1 MKIQIKQSVDQA
13 LQALNTQQRE
23 VISLRF
29 GLEDGK
35 KWVLQEIADKYSL
48 TRERI
53 RQIQN
58 TALKQLQKDP
68 CVHSLAEVTSHV
80 EDALRLCGGVSSEEN
95 LCLACEAATKTEQN
109 YVHLLLTIAE
119 QFSQAPETDH
129 AEKHWYLDEESRDR
143 AHGILEHLHTEIEK
157 QKDKVFDAKEVEG
170 LLANAPHQCP
180 ADYTVITDLSKRVRQ
195 NYRGEWGVKT
205 HPEIALNTLAGYITV
220 VLRTE
225 GKPLHF
231 TEISKKISEAKG
243 SPCHQES
250 CHNEL
255 VRRKEFILVGRG
267 MYALAGTGYR
277 SGTIADIIAAILK
290 EKGPMTQLLV
300 IEHVKKERLV
310 KDQSIVS
317 VLNNNKQFTRN
328 EDKKYFLAETQE
340 TSV

>member
-13 LQALNTQQRE
+13 LQALNKQQRE

-35 KWVLQEIADKYSL
+35 KWVLQEIANEYNL

-58 TALKQLQKDP
+58 TALKQLRKDP
-68 CVHSLAEVTSHV
+68 CVQSLSEVVSHV
-80 EDALRLCGGVSSEEN
+80 EDTLRLCGGVSSEER
-95 LCLACEAATKTEQN
+95 LCLSCEASTKAEKN

-119 QFSQAPETDH
+119 QFSQASETDH

-157 QKDKVFDAKEVEG
+157 KKDAVLESQEVEG
-170 LLANAPHQCP
+170 VLANAPYQCP
-180 ADYTVITDLSKRVRQ
+180 ADYTVITDLSKKVSR
-195 NYRGEWGVKT
+195 NYRGEWGIKG

-267 MYALAGTGYR
+267 MYALAGMGYR
-277 SGTIADIIAAILK
+277 SGTVADIILAILK
-290 EKGPMTQLLV
+290 EKGPMTQAV
-300 IEHVKKERLV
+300 IIERVKKERLV

-317 VLNNNKQFTRN
+317 VLNNNKQFVKN
-328 EDKKYFLAETQE
+328 EDKEYCLAEE
-340 TSV
+340 